1 MFCGRFV
8 LPHSCVWPSQ
18 DSKVIGCELPQY
30 RYWNH
35 SDRAAWTVDRS
46 APTVRQG
53 YRVDC
58 AVDETLDISW
68 SLELISCQWRAMIG
82 KRCMSR
88 GSWNFQQFNWVQALI
103 KIYRYY
109 IILYRA
115 NDVLMK
121 VGAIRLRVVLISGT
135 FLGVR

>member
-30 RYWNH
+30 RYWNY

-68 SLELISCQWRAMIG
+68 SRELISCQWLASAAWAVAVGIFNSLNGYKHWLNIG
-82 KRCMSR
+82 TILYYIGQTMCWWR
-88 GSWNFQQFNWVQALI
+88 WVQYDCAWYLS
-103 KIYRYY
+103 
-109 IILYRA
+109 A
-115 NDVLMK
+115 VP
-121 VGAIRLRVVLISGT
+121 
-135 FLGVR
+135 F